1 MERRQNNGE
10 RCKIVQQFVMEIRD
24 DKMRLACWMYMR
36 NCDDRGVCKQLK
48 ITQEQL
54 EMMKLQLAIELRKA
68 GIRL

>member
-36 NCDDRGVCKQLK
+36 NCDDRCVRKQLN
-48 ITQEQL
+48 ITPQQL